1 MSQTD
6 NTHEPGKKLVF
17 ALACAC
23 GIAVANIYYNQPMLG
38 VITRSFPGELA
49 PNLIPTATQLGYAT
63 GLLLLVPL
71 GDLLERRR
79 LIVSQF
85 LVLALAL
92 LLAAIAPTGWA
103 LLGASLFVGI
113 SATVTQQIVPAAASL
128 ASENRRGA
136 VVGSVMSGLLSGVLL
151 SRILSGFIAAHFG
164 WRDMFLLGIPLVL
177 TGAIA
182 MALLLPLSQP
192 TTSMRYASLLRS
204 LLDLWREEPKL
215 RRATLI
221 QGLLFAAFSAFWTIL
236 ALHLEQPSFHLGA
249 DAAGLFGIVGMV
261 GVLAAPVAGSLADRR
276 GAGQV
281 IFTGASAAL
290 IAWLVLGVWNSLAG
304 LILGV
309 VLLDFGVQSAL
320 VSHQQ
325 VIYGLRP
332 QARNRVNTLFMVG
345 MFVCGS
351 LGSGCAML
359 AWKVAAWPGVAAFAI
374 SVALAASLGQL
385 LLRIPS

>member
-332 QARNRVNTLFMVG
+332 QARNRVNTLFMDG